1 VGRITKSYFNRKLRL
16 GKVDAALLFLAS
28 SVGTIFAVIRAI
40 VSGAGGLWYVAPLLL
55 LGVVLPLYFGY
66 WRGGVVRSSAIDR
79 YRGWIFFWVGLGFY
93 ALNGLLVGLEK
104 VGLLASSGLSLA
116 GEGSLIIVPLFFL
129 GYKFEGSF
137 LRIVGYRKTPVSSE
151 CLLDTKVS
159 AMFLGACSLVVVGGL
174 SNGYSF
180 SDYGYSPTILSVF
193 FGFIGIIFLWR
204 SERFWYL
211 ATFGYIEELVNARL
225 VRGRKVSQWWG
236 FGLVLIGLS
245 PLLALA
251 YGLIRPAT
259 VLSLVLVIGAGI
271 VLECIGIIM
280 LRLFSSR
287 KKWKAIR

>member
-1 VGRITKSYFNRKLRL
+1 MGRITKSYFNRKLRL

-28 SVGTIFAVIRAI
+28 SVGTIFAVIRAV
-40 VSGAGGLWYVAPLLL
+40 VSGAGGLWYVAPLL

-66 WRGGVVRSSAIDR
+66 WRGGVVRSSATDR

-104 VGLLASSGLSLA
+104 VGLFASGGLSLA
-116 GEGSLIIVPLFFL
+116 GEGSLVIVPLFFL

-151 CLLDTKVS
+151 CLLDTKLS

-180 SDYGYSPTILSVF
+180 SDYGYWLTILSVF

-211 ATFGYIEELVNARL
+211 ATFGYIEEIVNARL
-225 VRGRKVSQWWG
+225 VRGRRVSQWWG
-236 FGLVLIGLS
+236 IGLVLIGVS

-259 VLSLVLVIGAGI
+259 VLSLVLVMGAGI
-271 VLECIGIIM
+271 VPVCVGIMM

-287 KKWKAIR
+287 KKWKAIRL

>member
-1 VGRITKSYFNRKLRL
+1 MGRITKSYFNRKLRL

-28 SVGTIFAVIRAI
+28 SVGTIFAVIRAV
-40 VSGAGGLWYVAPLLL
+40 VSGARRLWYVVPLLL

-116 GEGSLIIVPLFFL
+116 GEGSLIIVPLLFL

-151 CLLDTKVS
+151 CLLDTKLS
-159 AMFLGACSLVVVGGL
+159 AMLLGACSLVVVGGI

-180 SDYGYSPTILSVF
+180 SDYGYSLTILSVF
-193 FGFIGIIFLWR
+193 FGFTGIIFLWR

-211 ATFGYIEELVNARL
+211 ATFGYIEEIVNARL
-225 VRGRKVSQWWG
+225 IRGRKVSQWWG
-236 FGLVLIGLS
+236 FGLVLTGVS
-245 PLLALA
+245 PLVALA
-251 YGLIRPAT
+251 YGVIQPAT
-259 VLSLVLVIGAGI
+259 VLSLVLVMGAGI
-271 VLECIGIIM
+271 VPVCIGIIM
-280 LRLFSSR
+280 LRLYSRR

>member
-1 VGRITKSYFNRKLRL
+1 MGQITKSYFNRKLRL

-28 SVGTIFAVIRAI
+28 SVGTIFAVIRAV

-104 VGLLASSGLSLA
+104 VGLIASSGLSLA

-159 AMFLGACSLVVVGGL
+159 AMFLGVCSLVVVSGL

-180 SDYGYSPTILSVF
+180 SDYGYTLTILSVF

-211 ATFGYIEELVNARL
+211 ATFGYIEEMVSARL

-236 FGLVLIGLS
+236 FGFVLIGVI
-245 PLLALA
+245 PLLGLA

-259 VLSLVLVIGAGI
+259 VLSLVLVMGLGT
-271 VLECIGIIM
+271 LPECIGIIM

>member
-1 VGRITKSYFNRKLRL
+1 
-16 GKVDAALLFLAS
+16 
-28 SVGTIFAVIRAI
+28 
-40 VSGAGGLWYVAPLLL
+40 
-55 LGVVLPLYFGY
+55 
-66 WRGGVVRSSAIDR
+66 
-79 YRGWIFFWVGLGFY
+79 
-93 ALNGLLVGLEK
+93 
-104 VGLLASSGLSLA
+104 
-116 GEGSLIIVPLFFL
+116 
-129 GYKFEGSF
+129 
-137 LRIVGYRKTPVSSE
+137 
-151 CLLDTKVS
+151 
-159 AMFLGACSLVVVGGL
+159 MFLGACSLVVVGGL

-211 ATFGYIEELVNARL
+211 ATFGYIEEIVNARL

-287 KKWKAIR
+287 KKWKAVR

>member
-1 VGRITKSYFNRKLRL
+1 M
-16 GKVDAALLFLAS
+16 
-28 SVGTIFAVIRAI
+28 
-40 VSGAGGLWYVAPLLL
+40 
-55 LGVVLPLYFGY
+55 GVVLPLYFGY

-93 ALNGLLVGLEK
+93 ALNGLFVGLEK

-151 CLLDTKVS
+151 CLLDTKLS
-159 AMFLGACSLVVVGGL
+159 AMFLGACSLVVAGGL

-180 SDYGYSPTILSVF
+180 SDYDYSFTILSVF
-193 FGFIGIIFLWR
+193 FGFIGIMSLWR
-204 SERFWYL
+204 SERFWHL
-211 ATFGYIEELVNARL
+211 ATFGYIEEIVNARL

-236 FGLVLIGLS
+236 VGLVLIGVS

-259 VLSLVLVIGAGI
+259 VLSLVLVMGAGI
-271 VLECIGIIM
+271 VLVCIGVIM